1 MFSLQPCF
9 LAVLLI
15 LSQVS
20 PAISIS
26 IVADEV
32 PESSAVSLLQAEAQI
47 RKNAAAAVAAAA
59 ATKSAVLNSPPTS
72 PAKGSLSDF
81 NTEACDLATLGPAS
95 AKHFEDFSDVPPL
108 RAASDTRFAD
118 AASSS
123 PTQASVVSSSSS
135 DDEDDDDDDEP
146 VDPSDEEEGEY
157 ESAEELR
164 QSAMF
169 YLLEVGVVFALLSL
183 LKSRSSRPQNS
194 DATAAASHEAAAR
207 TLSEEASKEALQ
219 QFMTATIAG
228 DTAAAQALLEHPF
241 NHCEVDAWGCTAL
254 HAAAKQGALAL
265 VQRLLELRPPTLE
278 ALDSWDETPLHLAAR
293 AGHQDVCEEL
303 ILEGASLEA
312 RNAEDQSPLVVAA
325 LAQQTAICRFLIA
338 HGAVVDESDADTPSL
353 LKRILAE
360 KREQQDGKAS
370 E

>member
-135 DDEDDDDDDEP
+135 DDEDDDDDVARIRSFVRSFVRDA
-146 VDPSDEEEGEY
+146 
-157 ESAEELR
+157 SARCRRCRSKLR
-164 QSAMF
+164 ARPK
-169 YLLEVGVVFALLSL
+169 GCSL
-183 LKSRSSRPQNS
+183 VPPKTLYKSKTS
-194 DATAAASHEAAAR
+194 
-207 TLSEEASKEALQ
+207 
-219 QFMTATIAG
+219 MTM
-228 DTAAAQALLEHPF
+228 
-241 NHCEVDAWGCTAL
+241 
-254 HAAAKQGALAL
+254 
-265 VQRLLELRPPTLE
+265 
-278 ALDSWDETPLHLAAR
+278 
-293 AGHQDVCEEL
+293 
-303 ILEGASLEA
+303 IL
-312 RNAEDQSPLVVAA
+312 
-325 LAQQTAICRFLIA
+325 
-338 HGAVVDESDADTPSL
+338 
-353 LKRILAE
+353 
-360 KREQQDGKAS
+360 
-370 E
+370 